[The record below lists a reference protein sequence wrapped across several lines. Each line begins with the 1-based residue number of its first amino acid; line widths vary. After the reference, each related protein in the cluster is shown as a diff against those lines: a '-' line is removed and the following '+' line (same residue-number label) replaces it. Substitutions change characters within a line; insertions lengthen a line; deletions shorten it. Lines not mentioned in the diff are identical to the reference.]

1 MAIKFTAK
9 DPAITE
15 SPAPVKAAK
24 PAKIESPAA
33 APEGDTGSADSDLFN
48 AAPKTPARKR
58 KGK

>member
-15 SPAPVKAAK
+15 NSVPAKAAK
-24 PAKIESPAA
+24 PEKLETAA
-33 APEGDTGSADSDLFN
+33 APLDAEAGSGDSDLFN
-48 AAPKTPARKR
+48 AAPKTPTRKR

>member
-15 SPAPVKAAK
+15 SPAPGKVAK
-24 PAKIESPAA
+24 PEKLESA
-33 APEGDTGSADSDLFN
+33 APSSDTETGSGDSDLFN